1 MSEKKPRIM
10 VAMECS
16 VCGSKNYRTSKNRA
30 KAERLE
36 LKKFCRK
43 CNKLTLHKE
52 SR

>member
-1 MSEKKPRIM
+1 MSEKKPRVS
-10 VAMECS
+10 VALECS
-16 VCGSKNYRTSKNRA
+16 ACGARNYRTSKNRA

-36 LKKFCRK
+36 LKKFCAK